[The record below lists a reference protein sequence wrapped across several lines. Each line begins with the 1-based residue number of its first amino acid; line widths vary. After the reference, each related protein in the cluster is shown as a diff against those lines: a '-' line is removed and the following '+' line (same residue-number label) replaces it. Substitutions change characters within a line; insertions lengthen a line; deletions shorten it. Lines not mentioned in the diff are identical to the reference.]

1 MLYAFNNTH
10 RRISYPKSQKVP
22 WIMPFNSA
30 VLYTKA
36 LHKKIQRLVTDHQIL
51 KNTYDPH
58 ILQNFMNYTSRK
70 NIQQTY

>member
-1 MLYAFNNTH
+1 MLYAFNNPH
-10 RRISYPKSQKVP
+10 RGILYPKSQKVP
-22 WIMPFNSA
+22 WIIPFNIA
-30 VLYTKA
+30 VPYTKT
-36 LHKKIQRLVTDHQIL
+36 LHKKIQRLVTYHEIL